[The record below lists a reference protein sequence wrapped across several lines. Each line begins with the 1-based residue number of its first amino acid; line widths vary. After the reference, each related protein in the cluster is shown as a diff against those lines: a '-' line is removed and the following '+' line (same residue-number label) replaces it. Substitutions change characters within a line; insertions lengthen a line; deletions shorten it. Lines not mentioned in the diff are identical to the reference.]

1 MSRLEYL
8 TMFYYI
14 SCSMMHQQTYVK
26 SIATMSNEE
35 WVLNDSPHLRLL
47 AASGKA
53 GGAGSAAMNPG
64 TWMTGLKKPSFMH
77 NRCICLY
84 QIQLP
89 SLDNSLNSKRVL
101 KVVAISDLGKGR
113 PQNSGKSVHCTSF
126 KLGLNISEKLF
137 HFKTWSYKA
146 RFSSLPRICQK
157 GQTSAVN
164 ARLTQR
170 E

>member
-1 MSRLEYL
+1 
-8 TMFYYI
+8 
-14 SCSMMHQQTYVK
+14 MMHQQTYVR

-77 NRCICLY
+77 NWCISLY

-89 SLDNSLNSKRVL
+89 SL
-101 KVVAISDLGKGR
+101 G
-113 PQNSGKSVHCTSF
+113 
-126 KLGLNISEKLF
+126 
-137 HFKTWSYKA
+137 
-146 RFSSLPRICQK
+146 
-157 GQTSAVN
+157 
-164 ARLTQR
+164 
-170 E
+170 